1 VQSKEKRRV
10 LTGGL
15 ILITLG
21 VLILLNSMGQY
32 GFGQSWPI
40 LLLVVALGTLIQNWR
55 DMAGWFIG
63 FVGLIFLIKENWYGK
78 LGAYTNY
85 AVPLILI
92 LLGAYVLLRKRR

>member
-1 VQSKEKRRV
+1 MQPKERRRV

-21 VLILLNSMGQY
+21 VLILFNSMGVY
-32 GFGQSWPI
+32 GFAKSWPI
-40 LLLVVALGTLIQNWR
+40 LLLVVALGTLLQNWR

-63 FVGLIFLIKENWYGK
+63 LVGLIFLIKENWYGK
-78 LGAYTNY
+78 LGEYANY

-92 LLGAYVLLRKRR
+92 LLGAYVLLRKRK